1 MVPWEWNVAG
11 HTFSFNVF
19 VPALVPL
26 GVIFTGAA
34 LWPFIEQWITG
45 DKREHHVND
54 RPRNAP
60 TRTAIGIAVIAFYG
74 VLWLEGANDVIA
86 YQLNIPLYTTTRIA
100 QVSIFVAPVLAYI
113 LTKRVCLG
121 LQRKDN
127 HLLEHGVETGI
138 IRQLPS
144 GEFIEVTRPVSENA
158 HAVLASRKP
167 PPSMPALDSA
177 DDNGI
182 PAPGSRHALGKVRAR
197 LNTILT
203 EGVEPPSSNG
213 HANGHGNGRSG
224 HGGGQGEPA
233 HATIQAGATPSGGS
247 RQTGGTDPSPAD
259 SGGTGNG
266 AGHDEADQ

>member
-1 MVPWEWNVAG
+1 
-11 HTFSFNVF
+11 
-19 VPALVPL
+19 
-26 GVIFTGAA
+26 
-34 LWPFIEQWITG
+34 
-45 DKREHHVND
+45 
-54 RPRNAP
+54 
-60 TRTAIGIAVIAFYG
+60 
-74 VLWLEGANDVIA
+74 
-86 YQLNIPLYTTTRIA
+86 
-100 QVSIFVAPVLAYI
+100 
-113 LTKRVCLG
+113 
-121 LQRKDN
+121 
-127 HLLEHGVETGI
+127 
-138 IRQLPS
+138 
-144 GEFIEVTRPVSENA
+144 
-158 HAVLASRKP
+158 
-167 PPSMPALDSA
+167 MPALDSA